1 LKRLATRRGR
11 TEEEKVEHHF
21 PAGGCLA
28 RNHLD
33 VRGVG
38 GGGVANLDYQE
49 TIFYPA
55 SPTQARTTKEG
66 QCQNLNNDN
75 HQKPLA
81 HLEQISSQYGY
92 IEMHMY
98 ASSLLCT
105 RSISAVR
112 QRRMQRH

>member
-38 GGGVANLDYQE
+38 GGGGGKTRFSGKNFL
-49 TIFYPA
+49 TSFNKKGPNKKKR
-55 SPTQARTTKEG
+55 S
-66 QCQNLNNDN
+66 
-75 HQKPLA
+75 KPKPK
-81 HLEQISSQYGY
+81 
-92 IEMHMY
+92 
-98 ASSLLCT
+98 
-105 RSISAVR
+105 
-112 QRRMQRH
+112 